1 MMLHLELKLPS
12 GYSLKLD
19 TPDSQLVG
27 DWLKSIFTEYS
38 INAKGFPVP
47 LQFTLIVSSDK

>member
-38 INAKGFPVP
+38 INTKASPVP
-47 LQFTLIVSSDK
+47 LQFTLIASSDR